1 MKYLFILL
9 LHSGLCAF
17 AYLSPGIT
25 IGKHEKY
32 GFFIST
38 QISYGIVFVDASD
51 WTNQDIADLKVP
63 FVPSVCL
70 GVKYY
75 PKLKHKP
82 VRQYVDLQISIP
94 IGALLNYEGPGMVG
108 YAYGWIKEQNWIRK
122 NKYYIGP
129 GLLFYNID
137 IKSSNNSINS
147 HSLSAVFPLPVAEW
161 IPSNLDWDQDSIAE

>member
-1 MKYLFILL
+1 MKYLSILL
-9 LHSGLCAF
+9 LYSGLSAF

-25 IGKHEKY
+25 IGKDTKY

-38 QISYGIVFVDASD
+38 QISCGIVFVDDSD
-51 WTNQDIADLKVP
+51 WTNQDIADLKAP
-63 FVPSVCL
+63 LIPSVCL

-75 PKLKHKP
+75 PKLKHNP
-82 VRQYVDLQISIP
+82 VKQYVDFQISTP

-108 YAYGWIKEQNWIRK
+108 YAYGWIKEQTWSRK

-137 IKSSNNSINS
+137 VKLSNPSINS
-147 HSLSAVFPLPVAEW
+147 HSLSAVLPLPITE
-161 IPSNLDWDQDSIAE
+161 